1 MTSSLMKRSACIL
14 LATIAGLA
22 QAQPAHRCAGAAG
35 KQAAKLLAFHVGPDL
50 RGDVEKG
57 VKTLAPLR
65 NPADRKQMFDVL
77 EVPGGVEKA
86 RYRMRFIYAQ
96 VPGDCVLMGQEIME
110 DARL

>member
-22 QAQPAHRCAGAAG
+22 QAQPTHRCAGAAAN
-35 KQAAKLLAFHVGPDL
+35 QAAKLLAFRVGPDF

-86 RYRMRFIYAQ
+86 RYRMRLIYAEL
-96 VPGDCVLMGQEIME
+96 PGDCLLMEQELME
-110 DARL
+110 NARP